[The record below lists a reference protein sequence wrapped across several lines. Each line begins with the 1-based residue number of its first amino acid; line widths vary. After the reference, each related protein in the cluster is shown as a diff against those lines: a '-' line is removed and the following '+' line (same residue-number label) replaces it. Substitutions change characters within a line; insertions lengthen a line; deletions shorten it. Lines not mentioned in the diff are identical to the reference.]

1 MFKINFLSTVTTVS
15 WIWFVTSSWS
25 CSIISIYN
33 IHTSP
38 TNPIPVLSSP
48 KNLQACHI
56 QVILVL
62 TSKDYSLQYHFIST
76 LSGLLGFLWW
86 SLHLCI
92 IRVSVFFHIFHKC
105 CFAQKSKQRY
115 QMLQLFWRYIFT
127 HAYAYWFSRCYHSV
141 GIWLSEFLTGMLVS
155 ALFPQFIFF

>member
-92 IRVSVFFHIFHKC
+92 IRVSVFSISFTSAILPRSQNRGIKC
-105 CFAQKSKQRY
+105 CNCSGGIFLP
-115 QMLQLFWRYIFT
+115 MLMLIGFLGAITQLVFD
-127 HAYAYWFSRCYHSV
+127 
-141 GIWLSEFLTGMLVS
+141 
-155 ALFPQFIFF
+155 

>member
-25 CSIISIYN
+25 CSIIPIYN

-38 TNPIPVLSSP
+38 TNPIPVPSSP

-92 IRVSVFFHIFHKC
+92 IRVSVFSMSFTSAILPRSQNRGIKC
-105 CFAQKSKQRY
+105 CNCSGGIFLP
-115 QMLQLFWRYIFT
+115 MLMLIGFLGAITQLVFD
-127 HAYAYWFSRCYHSV
+127 
-141 GIWLSEFLTGMLVS
+141 
-155 ALFPQFIFF
+155 